1 MPRAR
6 RKPPRIVDAA
16 DYGTPERHRHGGI
29 DLVAVRAGSGKH
41 VTHAARVRRECWLD
55 TYLERGVISET
66 EHEAGLKFRAYSE
79 KARLLRTALA
89 IDYSRAG
96 RGQSMDTPLAVI
108 MASERLTMLRDVL
121 SPEEWQVIEGVCG
134 HGESVTAAAGT
145 RRNNA
150 VPRLRAALDQAARV
164 WGIR

>member
-1 MPRAR
+1 
-6 RKPPRIVDAA
+6 
-16 DYGTPERHRHGGI
+16 
-29 DLVAVRAGSGKH
+29 
-41 VTHAARVRRECWLD
+41 
-55 TYLERGVISET
+55 
-66 EHEAGLKFRAYSE
+66 
-79 KARLLRTALA
+79 
-89 IDYSRAG
+89 
-96 RGQSMDTPLAVI
+96 MDTPLAVI